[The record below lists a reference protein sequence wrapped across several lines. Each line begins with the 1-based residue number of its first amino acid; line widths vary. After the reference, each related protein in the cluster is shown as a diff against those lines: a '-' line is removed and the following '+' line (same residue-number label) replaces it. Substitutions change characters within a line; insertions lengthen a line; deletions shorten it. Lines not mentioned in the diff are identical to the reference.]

1 MDGEEVKPLEESAVS
16 GWGGG
21 EAAEANR
28 QSVDGEEV
36 KLLEEFAISGW
47 GGGEAARGICNQWM
61 GRR

>member
-1 MDGEEVKPLEESAVS
+1 MHLARAVS

-36 KLLEEFAISGW
+36 KLLEESAVSGW
-47 GGGEAARGICNQWM
+47 GGGEAARGVCKQWM

>member
-21 EAAEANR
+21 EAA
-28 QSVDGEEV
+28 
-36 KLLEEFAISGW
+36 
-47 GGGEAARGICNQWM
+47 RGVCSQGM